1 MAASI
6 GTPHPNPRWSR
17 SLEPGPRASAECR
30 WFLWGALADRAAPDQ
45 VQLAALLATE
55 ILSIVVRHGRDLSG
69 GIWVTATLVERGL
82 FVLVRE
88 QGLGFS
94 VGQHVGAE
102 TDLWGLMLVAKLS
115 SRWGVERLTTGTYIW
130 FELEYPSKATHRKG
144 TDNGGSTLAPFCQ
157 RL

>member
-6 GTPHPNPRWSR
+6 GIPHPNPRWSR
-17 SLEPGPRASAECR
+17 SLEPGPRTSAECR
-30 WFLWGALADRAAPDQ
+30 WFLWEALADRAAADQ

-94 VGQHVGAE
+94 VGQHVA

-144 TDNGGSTLAPFCQ
+144 QITGARP
-157 RL
+157 